1 LSGWL
6 CHITSI
12 KLLWFSKFHER
23 KELNGSNVQIHSS
36 RRTSMKEHN
45 ECNNHAKW
53 RDCMIQDDL
62 PYSWCVM
69 GFRKAHDDFWT
80 NVDFEDVAFNL
91 VFGNTIVLLL
101 SCYSFPMNSSNVEF
115 GSCFTLQPSI
125 YRLYIAMFS
134 CSKIVPLFCTVCFL
148 KCKIDLV
155 YLVGT

>member
-1 LSGWL
+1 MREKRWMVQMFKYIHL
-6 CHITSI
+6 
-12 KLLWFSKFHER
+12 E
-23 KELNGSNVQIHSS
+23 ELAWKSTMSVAK
-36 RRTSMKEHN
+36 TT
-45 ECNNHAKW
+45 HAKW

-62 PYSWCVM
+62 PNSWCVM

-91 VFGNTIVLLL
+91 VLGNTIVLLL
-101 SCYSFPMNSSNVEF
+101 SCYAFPMNSSNVEF
-115 GSCFTLQPSI
+115 GSCFSLQPSN

-155 YLVGT
+155 YPIGT